1 MRLGTVAALWRYPVK
16 SMGGERLES
25 ATFTWRGI
33 PGDRGWAIYDET
45 RKGISGGKR
54 LPRLRGCHARY
65 LEAPVAG
72 AASPA
77 VEITLPDGSRF
88 LSDDAESAQ
97 RLTAHVGKPVSL
109 RALGPA
115 GTETDPR
122 ITMQDEDEETVRQLN
137 GLWPGEPMPDYS
149 AFPPDK
155 LRLLRQG
162 NFFDALPV
170 HLLTHTTLRTL
181 ENIAPDS
188 QWEPRRFR
196 MNLLV
201 DADASDGYPELGWL
215 GRRLRVGGAV
225 LEMVAGCPRCV
236 MVTQPFDEVPEDHR
250 IMRTL
255 VRETHHTAGVYAR
268 VAQEGPVKTGDPIE
282 IVE

>member
-1 MRLGTVAALWRYPVK
+1 MHVGTLSQLWRYPVK
-16 SMGGERLES
+16 SMAGEPLETAS
-25 ATFTWRGI
+25 LTWRGI

-45 RKGISGGKR
+45 RKGITGGKR
-54 LPRLRGCHARY
+54 LPRLRACAARY
-65 LEAPVAG
+65 LEPPVAG

-77 VEITLPDGSRF
+77 AEITLPDGVRF
-88 LSDDAESAQ
+88 HSDHDDASQRLSDY
-97 RLTAHVGKPVSL
+97 LGKRASF

-122 ITMQDEDEETVRQLN
+122 LTMQDEDEETVRALN

-162 NFFDALPV
+162 NFFDALPI
-170 HLLTHTTLRTL
+170 HLITRTTLRTL
-181 ENIAPDS
+181 ETIAPDS
-188 QWEPRRFR
+188 VWDPRRFR

-201 DADASDGYPELGWL
+201 ESDATDGYPELGWP
-215 GRRLRVGGAV
+215 GRRLRVGAAV
-225 LEMVAGCPRCV
+225 VELVAGCPRCV
-236 MVTQPFDEVPEDHR
+236 MVTQPVGDVPEDHR

-255 VRETHHTAGVYAR
+255 VRETQHTAGVYAR
-268 VAQEGPVKTGDPIE
+268 VAGEGVMRVGDTIE
-282 IVE
+282 LLA